1 VEEWVIVPVQQL
13 VKYLP
18 ALWLDSRLV
27 ASQYITGLVAAV
39 CQEAAV
45 VVVPLVVVG
54 VALPA
59 GEAVGRK
66 SPLSNR

>member
-1 VEEWVIVPVQQL
+1 
-13 VKYLP
+13 
-18 ALWLDSRLV
+18 LV

-66 SPLSNR
+66 SPLSNW